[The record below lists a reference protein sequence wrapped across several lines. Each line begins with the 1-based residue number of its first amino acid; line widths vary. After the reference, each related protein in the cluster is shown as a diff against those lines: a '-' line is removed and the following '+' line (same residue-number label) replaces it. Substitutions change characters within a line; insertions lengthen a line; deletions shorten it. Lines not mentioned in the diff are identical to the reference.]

1 MITLK
6 EIEDRLVAA
15 IERREQPEARERMAK
30 WGVIAVV
37 PEVLKIVRQ
46 EVSKATR
53 ENIGVRRDVE

>member
-1 MITLK
+1 VITLK